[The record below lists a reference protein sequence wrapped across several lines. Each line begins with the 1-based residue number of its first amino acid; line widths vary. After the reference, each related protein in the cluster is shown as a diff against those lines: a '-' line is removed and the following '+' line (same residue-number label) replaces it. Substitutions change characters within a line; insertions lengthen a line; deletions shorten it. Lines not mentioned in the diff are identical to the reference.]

1 VISALA
7 LASLCQLP
15 APPATGE
22 WAPPE
27 LALPAYRVHLFARED
42 EDPDLLA
49 RLARPGAVLWLST
62 RSNVLRNSVVERLPR
77 FNESYVQ
84 LRPPVSEAEMRA
96 LGQAPEAG
104 AWLAAAALSDGSL
117 FRLGARRRAI
127 DIDGPL
133 TDALAAAIRAARPA
147 RVRWRPKEIPTLD
160 DWARFAQ
167 LPGARVLVWDGPL
180 HGADAGCPLPG
191 RWEGLAL
198 WADSPRWSAPAELA
212 STCGWG
218 LWVRLVPT
226 VGDAWL
232 QKLFAR
238 DPAVEIELDVPD
250 DRAIAAARALLGR
263 VEAAAPRAGR

>member
-22 WAPPE
+22 RAPQE

-212 STCGWG
+212 ATCGWG
-218 LWVRLVPT
+218 LWVRLVPN
-226 VGDAWL
+226 VGDGWL

-238 DPAVEIELDVPD
+238 DPAVELELDVPD
-250 DRAIAAARALLGR
+250 DRAIAAARSLLGR

>member
-1 VISALA
+1 LIRALA

-15 APPATGE
+15 PPSAPGE
-22 WAPPE
+22 QAPGT
-27 LALPAYRVHLFARED
+27 LALPAYRVHLFAREE
-42 EDPDLLA
+42 EDPDLLV
-49 RLARPGAVLWLST
+49 RLARPGAVLWLRT
-62 RSNVLRNSVVERLPR
+62 TSNTLRKSVVERLPR
-77 FNESYVQ
+77 FHESYVQ

-96 LGQAPEAG
+96 LAGAPEAG
-104 AWLAAAALSDGSL
+104 AWLSAAALVDGSL
-117 FRLGARRRAI
+117 FRLGARRRAV

-133 TDALAAAIRAARPA
+133 TDEIAARVRAARPA

-180 HGADAGCPLPG
+180 RGADAGCPLPG
-191 RWEGLAL
+191 RREGLAL
-198 WADSPRWSAPAELA
+198 WADAPRWSAPAELA
-212 STCGWG
+212 ATCGWG

-238 DPAVEIELDVPD
+238 DAAVELELDVPD
-250 DRAIAAARALLGR
+250 DRASAAARALLSR
-263 VEAAAPRAGR
+263 IEAAGG